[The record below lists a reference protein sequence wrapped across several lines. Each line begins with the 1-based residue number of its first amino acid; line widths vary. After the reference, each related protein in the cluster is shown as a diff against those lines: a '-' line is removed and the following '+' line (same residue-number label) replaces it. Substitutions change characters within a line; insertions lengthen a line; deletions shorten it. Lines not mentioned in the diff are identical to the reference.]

1 MNFGGTPFLT
11 AQIAWHDDIR
21 NPETDN
27 WQHVNEG
34 HSSAANEPDLTKAW
48 ITVYKT
54 FSQFSS
60 VAQSCLTLCNP
71 MDHSKPGRPVHH
83 QLPEMTQSWV
93 GDAIQPF
100 HPPSSPSPP
109 AFNLSS
115 ISVFSK
121 ESALCIRW
129 PKYWSLSFNISP
141 YSEHLGLIFFRMDW
155 LDLLAFQGTVKS
167 LLQHHSSET
176 LVTH

>member
-1 MNFGGTPFLT
+1 
-11 AQIAWHDDIR
+11 
-21 NPETDN
+21 
-27 WQHVNEG
+27 
-34 HSSAANEPDLTKAW
+34 
-48 ITVYKT
+48 
-54 FSQFSS
+54 
-60 VAQSCLTLCNP
+60 

-141 YSEHLGLIFFRMDW
+141 YSEHLGLISLGWTGWISLHSKGLSRVFSNTTVQKLWLHTNHTATCFLYIYLTYMPLYNFIDW
-155 LDLLAFQGTVKS
+155 KIPLRLCSGWGQWLRHFAKPQR
-167 LLQHHSSET
+167 E
-176 LVTH
+176 